1 MASKKKPS
9 EGKEESAE
17 APQELEE
24 GTVLVEVVNI
34 QAGQEV
40 KANDGTFYS
49 VKLVDLVLDPRKEVY
64 DNNTKEAIVF
74 MSSPSGST
82 FAELMSGSAVV
93 RAS

>member
-9 EGKEESAE
+9 EGKEESA
-17 APQELEE
+17 AQELEE
-24 GTVLVEVVNI
+24 GTVLIEVVNI

>member
-1 MASKKKPS
+1 MAPKKKPS
-9 EGKEESAE
+9 EGKEESA
-17 APQELEE
+17 AQELEE
-24 GTVLVEVVNI
+24 GTVLIEVVNI

>member
-1 MASKKKPS
+1 MASKKKAS
-9 EGKEESAE
+9 EGKEESA
-17 APQELEE
+17 AQELEE

-34 QAGQEV
+34 QACQEV